1 MAIDVPHLPYSKA
14 SMILSKSP
22 FNTDSVHFASD
33 PALANLRVSGFLQ
46 AASALLFL
54 AAGATPDRSCFF
66 FKGATTSCSTAAAA
80 ALAVGSEKPDSVV
93 DEEDAAAG
101 DATAAADRDGSVSG
115 PKVQS
120 DTNGLN
126 VNSSEHKTL
135 VGFRYLLL
143 MRPSLYFRSCPAGQH
158 WNIVMHCCNLMTIS
172 H

>member
-1 MAIDVPHLPYSKA
+1 
-14 SMILSKSP
+14 MILSKSP

-66 FKGATTSCSTAAAA
+66 FKGASTSCTTAAA
-80 ALAVGSEKPDSVV
+80 ALAVGAEKLDSVV

-120 DTNGLN
+120 DTNGLS
-126 VNSSEHKTL
+126 VNSSGHKTS
-135 VGFRYLLL
+135 VRFRYLLL

-158 WNIVMHCCNLMTIS
+158 WNTGMHCCNLMTIS